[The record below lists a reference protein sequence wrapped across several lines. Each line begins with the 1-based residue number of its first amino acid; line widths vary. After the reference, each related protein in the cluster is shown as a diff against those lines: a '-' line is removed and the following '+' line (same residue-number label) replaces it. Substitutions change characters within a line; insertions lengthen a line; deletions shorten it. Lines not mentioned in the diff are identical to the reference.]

1 MPTRM
6 RAPSRKLLMRTEF
19 RTRGFTLVELLVVI
33 AIIGAGS
40 AFDPRNPSR
49 PRIGAPYRV
58 PEQPAADRRRPS
70 TACQFQGA
78 FPVGCIGRSNAAGR
92 LLISWN
98 VQLLPYLEMRDLE
111 EQFNFALPSYH
122 PDNKPVRDTQLAVF
136 LCPSTVPVDLFS
148 SDATFRG
155 AAFSDYGGI
164 YGVEG
169 ADRNRSVDEEPP
181 SQQSL
186 RDDSLGVA
194 LYEEPIA
201 PKQVTDGLRER

>member
-1 MPTRM
+1 MCSSCPIWKW
-6 RAPSRKLLMRTEF
+6 AISRR
-19 RTRGFTLVELLVVI
+19 
-33 AIIGAGS
+33 
-40 AFDPRNPSR
+40 
-49 PRIGAPYRV
+49 
-58 PEQPAADRRRPS
+58 
-70 TACQFQGA
+70 
-78 FPVGCIGRSNAAGR
+78 
-92 LLISWN
+92 
-98 VQLLPYLEMRDLE
+98 
-111 EQFNFALPSYH
+111 QFNFGLPSYH

-181 SQQSL
+181 SQQTL

-201 PKQVTDGLRER
+201 PKQVTDGLSRTVIVAEARDRRMPSREWANGLNIFAQEHTTSVNGIGLSNEIGSPHPGGALVAFCDARVSFIADSTEQNVLNALLTKAGGE